1 MKTDRP
7 NKAKL
12 MEIYVLA
19 DVDLTTVVAKLHSR
33 SAGFGV
39 DL

>member
-1 MKTDRP
+1 M
-7 NKAKL
+7 KL

-33 SAGFGV
+33 GPASFGV